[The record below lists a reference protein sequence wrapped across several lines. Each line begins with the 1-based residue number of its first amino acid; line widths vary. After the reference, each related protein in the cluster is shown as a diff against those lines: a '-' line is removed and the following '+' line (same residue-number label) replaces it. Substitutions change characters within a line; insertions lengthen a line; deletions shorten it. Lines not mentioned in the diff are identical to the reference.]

1 MLEELLR
8 RAAVAAAD
16 DERALGARV
25 RERRHV
31 DQVLV
36 VEELVHLGRHEMTV
50 ETEQLAEMRGVVHL
64 DRLVRRAELLELACE
79 RMKNPHAS
87 VRYSVISPGAI
98 VAAGV
103 ARRAARLL
111 RHPFRRDGSSGTCV
125 RCGFSAASS
134 ARNSRSAFAVLS
146 VARLHT

>member
-31 DQVLV
+31 DEILV
-36 VEELVHLGRHEMTV
+36 IEELVHLGRHEMTV
-50 ETEQLAEMRGVVHL
+50 ETEELAEVRGVVHL
-64 DRLVRRAELLELACE
+64 DRLVRRAELLELARRADE
-79 RMKNPHAS
+79 EAPR
-87 VRYSVISPGAI
+87 VREVLGHQPGRD
-98 VAAGV
+98 VAAGRPADGP
-103 ARRAARLL
+103 ARQASCPPRWIAWN
-111 RHPFRRDGSSGTCV
+111 FV